1 MSTHK
6 SILHLFQKHAI
17 PETPLIDHSMKQ
29 KTKPYRV
36 VYDIFTDGSEIK
48 DKHTYRTKGLGWAF
62 VIFKDQLNI
71 SSGCGSLHDFT
82 VGTNQ
87 QTELYAIHESLNE
100 LFDRIQPVD
109 ADAVNIYTDSEYSKK
124 CVTVW
129 YTNWVKNN
137 WKTAKNKPVK
147 HKTLIE
153 SIVNKLT
160 LLKKDNIR
168 VSVIHVKAHTNK
180 KDYISNGN
188 READVL
194 AYQCAKDSIRKN

>member
-6 SILHLFQKHAI
+6 SILHLFQKHATQ
-17 PETPLIDHSMKQ
+17 EKTHSDRSMK
-29 KTKPYRV
+29 KTTEPYQV

-48 DKHTYRTKGLGWAF
+48 DKHTYRTIGLGWSF
-62 VIFKDQLNI
+62 VIFRDKINI
-71 SSGCGSLHDFT
+71 SSRCGPFQDFT

-87 QTELYAIHESLNE
+87 QTELYAIHQSLNE
-100 LFDRIQPVD
+100 LFDKIKPVD

-129 YTNWVKNN
+129 YTNWLINN

-153 SIVNKLT
+153 NIVNKLT

-168 VSVIHVKAHTNK
+168 VSVNHVKAHTNRT
-180 KDYISNGN
+180 DYISNGN
-188 READVL
+188 READAL
-194 AYQCAKDSIRKN
+194 AYQCAKGSIRKN